1 MKQIAWLL
9 LSTLIVF
16 SNEAWAQALYKS
28 DLQQYL
34 QNNSKL
40 YAVFNARTESQ
51 YLSSKMLQA
60 LDYRIAS
67 YSVYAGDDDIVKS
80 KGLLF
85 CAEVGAGKILV
96 KGKLYG
102 CEVFDIQEQKVVK
115 NNFLWAY
122 SFDFKLKSEKSKVLI
137 GFKNILNQGVT
148 VLKLDELLALSGT
161 VGLTVGY
168 AWGNDYDQSKDL
180 TLRKGFLATQ
190 FEVVNGWGA
199 GFKILA
205 PNKTQEKIQV
215 VLGSVLYG
223 DESTELGSQVVI
235 RFRKSIQLK
244 SLVNSF

>member
-1 MKQIAWLL
+1 MKLIAFLL
-9 LSTLIVF
+9 FNALIVF
-16 SNEAWAQALYKS
+16 SNGALAQNVDNR

-51 YLSSKMLQA
+51 HLAVEMMQA
-60 LDYRIAS
+60 LDYRLGS
-67 YSVYAGDDDIVKS
+67 YSVFAGNDDIVKS

-85 CAEVGAGKILV
+85 CAEVGAGMILV

-102 CEVFDIQEQKVVK
+102 CEVFDIQGQKIVK

-122 SFDFKLKSEKSKVLI
+122 SFDFKLKSEKSKILNR
-137 GFKNILNQGVT
+137 FKNILNQGIT

-168 AWGNDYDQSKDL
+168 AWGEDYDQSKDL
-180 TLRKGFLATQ
+180 TLRKGFIATQ

-199 GFKILA
+199 GLKILA
-205 PNKTQEKIQV
+205 PNKTQEKIHV

-223 DESTELGSQVVI
+223 DETTELGSKVVI

-244 SLVNSF
+244 SLVN